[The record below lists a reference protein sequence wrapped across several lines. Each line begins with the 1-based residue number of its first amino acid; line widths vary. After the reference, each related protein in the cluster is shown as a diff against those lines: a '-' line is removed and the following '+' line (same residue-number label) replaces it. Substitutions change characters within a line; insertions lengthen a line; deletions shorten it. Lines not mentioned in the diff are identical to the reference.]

1 MSTLT
6 QDPPT
11 TAAPSYENLYDDP
24 DVYRRRWWLLGVMCL
39 SLILVV
45 LAVTSLNVAVPS
57 MQQDL
62 DASATQLHWIVDAY
76 AIVFAGLLLTAG
88 ALGDRYGR
96 KGALLFGLGVFSVGL
111 AVTGLGT
118 APNQVLVGRGIM
130 GAGAA
135 FVMPAT
141 LSLIAAIFPPEERT
155 KAIATWTGFAGAGG
169 AIGPIVSGALL
180 ESYWW
185 GSTVLVNLPVVVLT
199 VAAVAW
205 LAPRSR
211 DSHVTPLDPVG
222 AVLSLGG
229 VVALLYGI
237 IEGAERGWT
246 DSLVLTGFLAA
257 AVLLSGFVA
266 WERRAAHPML
276 PMGLFKDRRF
286 SVGSLVITLGFMAV
300 FGFFFL
306 SSLYMQY
313 VLDYSTL
320 ATGLATLPMAAGFII
335 AAPRSAALGER
346 LGVARVMALGLV
358 VSAVGLG
365 MLVQVTVDTP
375 YVVLG
380 LAFGL
385 MGTGMAIALAP
396 ATGSIMSAVPLDK
409 AGVGSAV
416 NDTTREFGAA
426 LGVAV
431 MGSILGSVYR
441 SGLDVDRAGV
451 PADAAAS
458 AEESIGS
465 AWAVA
470 RELPDGGPALLD
482 SARESFVDAFRVT
495 NGVGVAIVLTT
506 AAIVLVALRRRGE
519 RLLPIEAPEPE
530 LAAGGVELEP
540 TGQTT

>member
-1 MSTLT
+1 MSVAEATHAVSS
-6 QDPPT
+6 PE
-11 TAAPSYENLYDDP
+11 YENLYENP

-76 AIVFAGLLLTAG
+76 GLVFAGLLLTAG

-96 KGALLFGLGVFSVGL
+96 KGALLGGLGLFSVGL

-118 APNQVLVGRGIM
+118 SANQVLVGRGIM

-141 LSLIAAIFPPEERT
+141 LSMIAAIFPPGERT
-155 KAIATWTGFAGAGG
+155 KAIAIWSGFAGAGG

-205 LAPRSR
+205 LSPKSR

-222 AVLSLGG
+222 AVLSLVG
-229 VVALLYGI
+229 VGALLYGI
-237 IEGAERGWT
+237 IEGGERGWT
-246 DSLVLTGFLAA
+246 DSLVLTGFGSA
-257 AVLLSGFVA
+257 AVLLGAFVA
-266 WERRAAHPML
+266 WELRAEHPML

-286 SVGSLVITLGFMAV
+286 SVGSAVITLGFLAI

-306 SSLYMQY
+306 SSQYMQY

-320 ATGLATLPMAAGFII
+320 ATGLATLPMAVAFVVF
-335 AAPRSAALGER
+335 APRSAALAER
-346 LGVARVMALGLV
+346 VGIGRTMAAGLLAA
-358 VSAVGLG
+358 AVGLG
-365 MLVQVTVDTP
+365 VLVQVSVDTP
-375 YVVLG
+375 YAILAVAFTLMGAGMG
-380 LAFGL
+380 LA
-385 MGTGMAIALAP
+385 MAP
-396 ATGSIMSAVPLDK
+396 ATGAIMSAVPLDK

-416 NDTTREFGAA
+416 NDTTRELGIA
-426 LGVAV
+426 LGVAM
-431 MGSILGSVYR
+431 MGSIVGSVYR
-441 SGLDVDRAGV
+441 SGFEVESSV
-451 PADAAAS
+451 PAGAREA

-465 AWAVA
+465 AITVA
-470 RELPDGGPALLD
+470 RDLPEGGTGLLQ
-482 SARESFVDAFRVT
+482 SAQESFVDAFRVT
-495 NGVGVAIVLTT
+495 NAVGMAIVLAT
-506 AAIVLVALRRRGE
+506 AAIAVVALRRKGE
-519 RLLPIEAPEPE
+519 QLLPVEETDAEVDAVPF
-530 LAAGGVELEP
+530 ELEP
-540 TGQTT
+540 AEVAG

>member
-1 MSTLT
+1 MSTIT
-6 QDPPT
+6 QE
-11 TAAPSYENLYDDP
+11 AAPPSYENLYEDP

-62 DASATQLHWIVDAY
+62 DASPTQLHWIVDAY
-76 AIVFAGLLLTAG
+76 AIVFAGILLTAG

-96 KGALLFGLGVFSVGL
+96 KGALLFGLGVFSLGL
-111 AVTGLGT
+111 TITGLGT
-118 APNQVLVGRGIM
+118 SAPQVLVGRGIM

-141 LSLIAAIFPPEERT
+141 LSLIAAVFPPEERT

-169 AIGPIVSGALL
+169 ALGPIVSGALL
-180 ESYWW
+180 EEFWW

-205 LAPRSR
+205 LSPRSR

-222 AVLSLGG
+222 AGLSLGG
-229 VVALLYGI
+229 IVALLYGI

-246 DSLVLTGFLAA
+246 DSLVLGGFVAA
-257 AVLLSGFVA
+257 AVLLTAFVA

-276 PMGLFKDRRF
+276 PMALFKDRRF
-286 SVGSLVITLGFMAV
+286 STGSIVIMLGFMAM

-320 ATGLATLPMAAGFII
+320 ATGLATLPMAAGFIV
-335 AAPRSAALGER
+335 AAPRSAALAER
-346 LGVARVMALGLV
+346 LGIARVMAGGLAL
-358 VSAVGLG
+358 SAVGLG
-365 MLVQVTVDTP
+365 LMVQVTVDTP
-375 YVVLG
+375 YVILG
-380 LAFGL
+380 LAFALLGSGL
-385 MGTGMAIALAP
+385 GVALAP
-396 ATGSIMSAVPLDK
+396 ATGSIMAAVPLDK

-431 MGSILGSVYR
+431 MGSILGSLYR
-441 SGLDVDRAGV
+441 SGLDVAGTGA
-451 PADAAAS
+451 PAQS
-458 AEESIGS
+458 VTNAEESIGS
-465 AWAVA
+465 AWAEA
-470 RELPDGGPALLD
+470 QTLGQGGPALLE

-495 NGVGVAIVLTT
+495 NAVGVAIVITT
-506 AAIVLVALRRRGE
+506 AAIVLFTLRRRGE
-519 RLLPIEAPEPE
+519 RLLPIEEREPE
-530 LAAGGVELEP
+530 LMAGDLQLEP
-540 TGQTT
+540 SEVLT